1 MPITLAFDLGASSGR
16 CVVGRFE
23 RDRLELSELCRFPND
38 PVSVRG
44 DLHWDLLRLW
54 HEIKAGI
61 ARAAI
66 GPEGASIGVDTWGVD
81 FGLIDRAGR
90 LLGNPYHYRD
100 QRTNGMIERAEA
112 LVGRGFLF
120 RTTGVHD
127 QWVNTVYQLL
137 AQQERDPGVLE
148 RASQLLFMPD
158 LFHYFLAGVR
168 ANEYTIASTSQL
180 LTAGRAEWSRAVLD
194 ALGLPA
200 HPFGRIVPPGTVVGP
215 VEAEVQKEV
224 GARGELEV
232 IAVGAHDTASA
243 VASVPA
249 TGSSSWAFLSSGT
262 WSILGV
268 ERDTPCLSAEC
279 NRLGFSNEGGIGP
292 KTRLVKNITGLWLV
306 QECRRQWEREG
317 ETLGFAEL
325 SRAARE
331 ARPFVAHVDGDSAAF
346 AAPGNLPQRI
356 ADHCI
361 ATRQRV
367 PETRGELI
375 RSILES
381 IAFKYRLTLE
391 ELEVLTGQRV
401 EVVHLVGGGVSD
413 ELLAQFAANATG
425 RPVLAG
431 PVEATAI
438 GNTIVQLMARGC
450 IASLAEARRIVR
462 ASFPPREYLPRDP
475 EIWERAYAAY
485 REVTQPGCRDDLGRS
500 A

>member
-1 MPITLAFDLGASSGR
+1 MPTTLAFDLGASSGR
-16 CVVGRFE
+16 CVIGRFE
-23 RDRLELSELCRFPND
+23 RDLLELSELCRFPNE

-61 ARAAI
+61 SRAAI
-66 GPEGASIGVDTWGVD
+66 GEEGASIGIDTWGVD

-100 QRTNGMIERAEA
+100 QRTDGMIARAEA

-137 AQQERDPGVLE
+137 AQQERDPAVLE
-148 RASQLLFMPD
+148 RAERLLFMPD
-158 LFHYFLAGVR
+158 LFHYFLTGVR

-180 LTAGRAEWSRAVLD
+180 LAAGRAEWSRAVLD
-194 ALGLPA
+194 GLGLPI
-200 HPFGRIVPPGTVVGP
+200 HPFGRIVPPGTVLGP
-215 VEAEVQKEV
+215 VEADVAAEL
-224 GARGELEV
+224 GAQGELGV
-232 IAVGAHDTASA
+232 IAVGSHDTASA

-268 ERDTPCLSAEC
+268 ERDTRCLSAEC
-279 NRLGFSNEGGIGP
+279 HRLGCSTVGVIGVN
-292 KTRLVKNITGLWLV
+292 TRLVKNLTGLWLV
-306 QECRRQWEREG
+306 QECRRRWEREG
-317 ETLGFAEL
+317 ESLGFAEL
-325 SRAARE
+325 SQAARE
-331 ARPFVAHVDGDSAAF
+331 ARPFVAHIDGDSPAF

-356 ADHCI
+356 ADSCA
-361 ATRQRV
+361 ATGQPV

-391 ELEVLTGQRV
+391 ELEALTGQRI
-401 EVVHLVGGGVSD
+401 EVVHVVGGGVSD
-413 ELLAQFAANATG
+413 ELLCQFAANATG

-450 IASLAEARRIVR
+450 IASLAEARRIVLG
-462 ASFPPREYLPRDP
+462 SFPPREYLPRDQ
-475 EIWERAYAAY
+475 EAWQRAYAAHL
-485 REVTQPGCRDDLGRS
+485 EVTQPGFRADLRRS
-500 A
+500 T